1 MKKRVVIT
9 GMGIITPVGTGVE
22 KNWQALI
29 DGKSGIS
36 SITSFDASA
45 FPTQIAAQ
53 IKDFKPEE
61 YIKDRK
67 ILRMLYRGDDYG
79 LVAAK
84 MAIDNAN
91 FEHKGIDMTKGGI
104 YIGSGK
110 EIGSPERMFEAV
122 HASTNKDGYV
132 DYHKFG
138 IEAMKKVYP
147 LFLVEDLPNACLY
160 YISKIYK
167 LQGVNSNIV
176 TSGTA
181 SSQAIGNAF
190 RAILHG
196 DSNFIIAG
204 GFDSHIN
211 PIDISYVSSLGLLST
226 NNDEPKE
233 AFRPFDR
240 TRDGFVIG
248 EGAGMIVLEELNH
261 ALKRGAKIHA
271 ELIGYAATTDA
282 SGILKNEHNDGS
294 IAIAITKALEDAQLS
309 PQHLDYINAHGN
321 ATILNDK
328 LETSAIKKAFG
339 DRSCHIP
346 ISSIKPVTGHL
357 IAASGAVELI
367 ATILAIKNN
376 KVPPTINYKY
386 PDPLCD
392 LDYVPNQARE
402 VNIDVALSINR
413 DISKRNT
420 VLVVKKVENFL
431 KDDQVYK

>member
-9 GMGIITPVGTGVE
+9 GMGIITPAGIGGE

-29 DGKSGIS
+29 EGKSGIS
-36 SITSFDASA
+36 IISSFNASA

-67 ILRMLYRGDDYG
+67 ILRMLYKGDDYG

-84 MAIDNAN
+84 LAIDDAG
-91 FEHKGIDMTKGGI
+91 FEPKGIDMTKGGI

-110 EIGSPERMFEAV
+110 EIYSSERFFEAV
-122 HASTNKDGYV
+122 HASMNKNGYV

-138 IEAMKKVYP
+138 AEAMKKVYP
-147 LFLVEDLPNACLY
+147 LSLIEDLHNACLY
-160 YISKIYK
+160 YISKLYK
-167 LQGVNSNIV
+167 LQGINSNIV

-190 RAILHG
+190 RAIQRG

-204 GFDSHIN
+204 GFDSRIN
-211 PIDISYVSSLGLLST
+211 PIDISYFSGLGLLST
-226 NNDEPKE
+226 NNNEPKE

-240 TRDGFVIG
+240 TRDGFVLG
-248 EGAGMIVLEELNH
+248 EGAGMTVLEERNH

-271 ELIGYAATTDA
+271 ELIGYAATTDVY
-282 SGILKNEHNDGS
+282 GILKNKNDDGS

-309 PQHLDYINAHGN
+309 QKYIDYINAHGN
-321 ATILNDK
+321 ATPLNDK
-328 LETSAIKKAFG
+328 LETSAIKKVFG
-339 DRSCHIP
+339 DRTYHIP

-357 IAASGAVELI
+357 IAASGAVEFI

-392 LDYVPNQARE
+392 LDYVPNQVRE
-402 VNIDVALSINR
+402 ANIDVALSINR
-413 DISKRNT
+413 DINGRNT
-420 VLVVKKVENFL
+420 VLVVKKFNC
-431 KDDQVYK
+431 

>member
-9 GMGIITPVGTGVE
+9 GMGIITPVGIGVE

-29 DGKSGIS
+29 EGKSGIS
-36 SITSFDASA
+36 HITSFNASA
-45 FPTQIAAQ
+45 FPTSIAAQ
-53 IKDFKPEE
+53 IKDFKTEE

-67 ILRMLYRGDDYG
+67 ILRMLYKGDDYG

-84 MAIDNAN
+84 MAIDDAGLDSNDD
-91 FEHKGIDMTKGGI
+91 DMAKGGI

-110 EIGSPERMFEAV
+110 EIYTSERLFEAV
-122 HASTNKDGYV
+122 HASTNKNGYV

-138 IEAMKKVYP
+138 VEAMKTYP
-147 LFLVEDLPNACLY
+147 LALIEDLHNACLY
-160 YISKIYK
+160 YISKMYK
-167 LQGVNSNIV
+167 LRGINSNIV

-181 SSQAIGNAF
+181 SSQAIGTAF
-190 RAILHG
+190 REIQHG
-196 DSNFIIAG
+196 DSNFVIAG
-204 GFDSHIN
+204 GFDSRIN
-211 PIDISYVSSLGLLST
+211 PIEISYFSGLGLLST
-226 NNDEPKE
+226 NNNEHKE

-240 TRDGFVIG
+240 TRDGFVLG

-271 ELIGYAATTDA
+271 ELIGYAETIDTY
-282 SGILKNEHNDGS
+282 GILKNKNNGGS
-294 IAIAITKALEDAQLS
+294 IATAITKALEGAHLS
-309 PQHLDYINAHGN
+309 SKYIDYINAHGN

-339 DRSCHIP
+339 DRSYHIP

-357 IAASGAVELI
+357 IAASGAVEFI
-367 ATILAIKNN
+367 ASILAIKNN

-392 LDYVPNQARE
+392 LDYVPNKAR
-402 VNIDVALSINR
+402 VANIDLALSINR
-413 DISKRNT
+413 DISGRNT
-420 VLVVKKVENFL
+420 ILVVKK
-431 KDDQVYK
+431 YGG